1 MSEPENKDQQVIELI
16 SSKIAAEDADSG
28 WVLAYATMRV
38 LPVLKDIAAQLV
50 AITESIAPD
59 KKDSPSLAEELR
71 SIARPLKELAE
82 LAKGEKR

>member
-1 MSEPENKDQQVIELI
+1 MTEPDKDQQVIELI

-38 LPVLKDIAAQLV
+38 LPVLKEIAAGLR

-59 KKDSPSLAEELR
+59 NKASPSLAEELR
-71 SIARPLKELAE
+71 SIASPLKELV
-82 LAKGEKR
+82 KFVQGERQ